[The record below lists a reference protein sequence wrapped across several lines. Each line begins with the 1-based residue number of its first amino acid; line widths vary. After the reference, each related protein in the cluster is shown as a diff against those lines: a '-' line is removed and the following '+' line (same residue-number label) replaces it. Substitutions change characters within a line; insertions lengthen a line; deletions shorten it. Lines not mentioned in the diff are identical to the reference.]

1 MAALEQLDASGCV
14 NLSDLS
20 ALSGLRALSKAAL
33 SKCKIKEFPR
43 FLLHLEE
50 LSLYDNPIEDF
61 PVELLGDSHS
71 GNCLPAAEDFPVEL
85 LGDSHSG
92 NCLPAAKDYFDELKR
107 GKAENNIRK
116 WLILGNGRTGKTTLL
131 KVLNKQKP
139 LKDEKST
146 HGINIF
152 DINIDSTRIRFWDFG
167 GQDLYLATHQ
177 VFMKS
182 VDGILLCYR
191 REEPAV
197 QEDGLGWEWENKSLS
212 YWMDMIRTTSPHACI
227 LPIEIAPE
235 ECAGEDPWDKAK
247 KLKGRLLDK
256 ITIPNVFDEGMSL
269 KPRLDKVRNSLQE
282 TLSLSKC
289 PLPKSWLDSIDS
301 LSKLRKREKT
311 IDWDTFKKKTQCLAP
326 KTLLQYLHGSG
337 ELFHQSSLFGD
348 RIILDQQ
355 WMLDAVYTLFDREK
369 PWLKLIKENSG
380 KFHAVLSK
388 EVWNQP
394 KDEIELFLSMM
405 ESCAVA
411 FELTRYDTPF
421 DEKTYYL
428 PELGQGLKESHQ
440 GEDAFN
446 KYPGELN
453 ESVIDCPFLHRGVIN
468 AWLAHA
474 GTEWR
479 DDVSYFRDGLHLDF
493 EGSRIQ
499 VHFITGLGE
508 YRQSGKIM
516 VRAKGS
522 SGPALQQFLDPV
534 FQSIQGILDKSG
546 IKNYSITGR
555 LWQKKEESEE
565 ARPLQAI
572 PESNR
577 KRKVFVGYK
586 KEEKEILDE
595 VTLSLGQLR
604 YVPDALNFEYLT
616 DEEIKNGEEWDPRI
630 VNEIKQ
636 ADAVIFLLSDLYLN
650 NKYCVKEINIAKET
664 YEEKKKRGEY
674 YRIHPLVLKG
684 NYWKKHLGSIQG
696 SPRKFEGPLLLYE
709 KDPQTRDERIQNFVE
724 SVIDQLQKGAG

>member
-1 MAALEQLDASGCV
+1 M
-14 NLSDLS
+14 
-20 ALSGLRALSKAAL
+20 
-33 SKCKIKEFPR
+33 
-43 FLLHLEE
+43 
-50 LSLYDNPIEDF
+50 
-61 PVELLGDSHS
+61 ELLEDDFLS
-71 GNCLPAAEDFPVEL
+71 NCI
-85 LGDSHSG
+85 H
-92 NCLPAAKDYFDELKR
+92 AAKDYFNELKR
-107 GKAENNIRK
+107 GKAKNNIRK

-139 LKDEKST
+139 LEDEKST

-152 DINIDSTRIRFWDFG
+152 DIDIDNTRIRFWDFG

-177 VFMKS
+177 IFMKS

-197 QEDGLGWEWENKSLS
+197 QEDGLGCVWENKSLS

-227 LPIEIAPE
+227 LPIEIAPKE
-235 ECAGEDPWDKAK
+235 GAGEDPWDKAK
-247 KLKGRLLDK
+247 KLKGRFLDK
-256 ITIPNVFDEGMSL
+256 ITIPNVFDESMSL
-269 KPRLDKVRNSLQE
+269 NPRLNNVRNSLQE

-289 PLPKSWLDSIDS
+289 PLPKSWLASIGP
-301 LSKLRKREKT
+301 LSELRKREKT
-311 IDWDTFKKKTQCLAP
+311 IDWDTFKETTQCLAP

-337 ELFHQSSLFGD
+337 ELFHQSPLFED

-369 PWLKLIKENSG
+369 SWLKIIKKNSG
-380 KFHAVLSK
+380 KFDVELSK
-388 EVWNQP
+388 EVWPQRTE
-394 KDEIELFLSMM
+394 DEIELFLSMM
-405 ESCAVA
+405 KSCAVA
-411 FELTRYDTPF
+411 FELTEDDTPF

-474 GTEWR
+474 GMKWR

-508 YRQSGKIM
+508 YQQSGEIR
-516 VRAKGS
+516 VRAKGNTD
-522 SGPALQQFLDPV
+522 PELQQFLDPV

-555 LWQKKEESEE
+555 LWQKKEEAEE
-565 ARPLQAI
+565 AKPLLAI
-572 PESNR
+572 PESSR

-586 KEEKEILDE
+586 KEEEEILEE
-595 VTLSLGQLR
+595 VTSSLGQLQL
-604 YVPDALNFEYLT
+604 VPNALNFEFFT

-636 ADAVIFLLSDLYLN
+636 ADAVIFLLSGLYLN
-650 NKYCVKEINIAKET
+650 NKYCVKEIDIAKRT

-674 YRIHPLVLKG
+674 YRIHPLVLKVCH
-684 NYWKKHLGSIQG
+684 WKKHLGSIQG
-696 SPRKFEGPLLLYE
+696 SPGKFEGPLLLYE
-709 KDPQTRDERIQNFVE
+709 KDPQTRDERVQNFVE
-724 SVIDQLQKGAG
+724 SVVDQLKEGGGIKLRG